1 MSALGKLLAVF
12 VFLGA
17 LVWLGF
23 TAALFSTR
31 SNWKAVAD
39 DAKVK
44 LKEAEDRANALT
56 DQVREERKNN
66 DARLAASEASVAAIR
81 TERDSARDEY
91 AKLKASTDMLAAQT
105 QKLQPTLDEYQSANA
120 TLQSQADKL
129 TAAVTT
135 TSQSRDQA
143 KLEEQKAKNAA
154 NDAKL
159 ELNVTLKALDDQIE
173 RTRTLLEASRGGGGE
188 ADAAFRGDVI
198 AVGEGRNQDIIV
210 FSGGANAGVKVG
222 KRYVVTRSVA
232 PFYVGTVSV
241 IDASQPGQSS
251 GVFTPAAGQ
260 KLAGDYIPKKGDSV
274 SSN

>member
-12 VFLGA
+12 VFLGS

-39 DAKVK
+39 DSVVK
-44 LKEAEDRANALT
+44 LKQAEDRANALT

-66 DARLAASEASVAAIR
+66 DARLAASEASVAALR

-91 AKLKASTDMLAAQT
+91 AKLKDSTDKLAGQT
-105 QKLQPTLDEYQSANA
+105 QKLQPTLDEYQSAIA

-159 ELNVTLKALDDQIE
+159 ELDVTRKALDDQIE
-173 RTRTLLEASRGGGGE
+173 RTRSLLEASRGGGGE
-188 ADAAFRGDVI
+188 ADAAFRGDVL
-198 AVGEGRNQDIIV
+198 AVGEGKNLDIIV

-222 KRYVVTRSVA
+222 KRYVVTRPVA
-232 PFYVGTVSV
+232 PFYIGTVTV
-241 IDASQPGQSS
+241 IDAANPQQSS

-260 KLAGDYIPKKGDSV
+260 KLAGDYIPKKGDTV